1 MLNMLYD
8 IILPEPSMLFHVTMT
23 LTLSCNW
30 CVTVWLW
37 CHVNPNP
44 KSLKIKIK
52 EKEIPNEKRKNKIVR
67 VHCLELWQ
75 DKWVSE
81 WVWIWERITEYE
93 SAKKHKRKKSQKIQ
107 FSYTIFTTSTCKLW
121 SSPIFMP
128 LLSYIPSYHQ
138 ISCFY
143 QCLWLPSVI
152 ILALY

>member
-1 MLNMLYD
+1 MLNILYN
-8 IILPEPSMLFHVTMT
+8 IILLEPSILFHVTVI
-23 LTLSCNW
+23 LTLSCDW
-30 CVTVWLW
+30 CVTVWQW

-81 WVWIWERITEYE
+81 CEYGKE
-93 SAKKHKRKKSQKIQ
+93 SQNMNQSKNTKKKSQKIQ

-121 SSPIFMP
+121 SSPIFMS
-128 LLSYIPSYHQ
+128 LLSYIPSHHQ
-138 ISCFY
+138 MSCFY

>member
-44 KSLKIKIK
+44 KFLKIKIK

-81 WVWIWERITEYE
+81 CEYGKE
-93 SAKKHKRKKSQKIQ
+93 SQNMNQSKNTKKKVSENPVLLHNLYYFYLQ
-107 FSYTIFTTSTCKLW
+107 TLVFTYIYAFT
-121 SSPIFMP
+121 
-128 LLSYIPSYHQ
+128 LLY
-138 ISCFY
+138 
-143 QCLWLPSVI
+143 L
-152 ILALY
+152 